1 MKNEKEVIKKENDL
15 KQQEGRYYKRISKMI
30 EFDCEGRE
38 ELDQI
43 ELLEQ
48 TIKVCEDKLEEL
60 KAK

>member
-15 KQQEGRYYKRISKMI
+15 KQQEGRYYKRISKMLD
-30 EFDCEGRE
+30 FDLEGRE

-48 TIKVCEDKLEEL
+48 TIKVAQDKLEGL
-60 KAK
+60 KTK